1 MTKRNIDVRTIRSH
15 PNVRGLP
22 KEDREIVAE
31 FAQLLLKHRNLGA
44 LRLYDLI
51 HLALTN
57 WADYEY
63 YPKHRATANKG
74 K

>member
-15 PNVRGLP
+15 PKVRGLP
-22 KEDREIVAE
+22 KEDQDIVEE
-31 FAQLLLKHRNLGA
+31 FAQVLLKHRSLGA

-57 WADYEY
+57 WAEYEY
-63 YPKHRATANKG
+63 YPKQRVSKKG